1 MALNT
6 HLTPRAAWHVALLI
20 LLSASPAIAADN
32 ASAAKERELIAVLE
46 SGAPADKAIACK
58 QLAIY
63 GGQDAVP
70 ELAKLLADEQLA
82 SWARIA
88 LEVIPGAEA
97 DDALRNAT
105 DKLEGQLLVGAIHSV
120 GVRRDAGAVERLV
133 NRLAEKD
140 ADVASAAALALGR
153 IGNDAA
159 AQALRKALPSST
171 GEIRDTVAEGC
182 ILCAERLME
191 AGKRREAAEIYDEV
205 RESDAPKPRLLEAT
219 RGAIL
224 ARETAGIPLLI
235 EQLRSPDKGRL
246 QFGLRTARELPGRE
260 VAEALG
266 AELSQAA
273 PERAVMLLSALAD
286 RADSTV
292 SSAVLEAAKT
302 GPTPVRIAAISII
315 GRAGDASHLP
325 ALLAIA
331 TGDDAELAQIAKGAI
346 GSLSGAQVD
355 GEIASRLS
363 QSKGKA
369 LLVLIEAAGQRRIR
383 DTSALVKSLDHK
395 DAAIR
400 RAALVALGE
409 TIGPKQLSVLIKQA
423 LSPKDSAE
431 GEIAQQALRTACL
444 RMPDR
449 EACAKELTT
458 AMQAAPA
465 ASKAHLVATL
475 GAMGGPTALESIAA
489 VMKGNDEGLQDAG
502 SRVLGE
508 WMSADAAPV
517 LLDLAQHAASDKL
530 RVRALRG
537 YIRLARQF
545 EMPDDER
552 AAMCQRAMEV
562 AERNEEKAL
571 ALAVL
576 ERYPSADTL
585 RVAIAASET
594 PELKNDAQRVTL
606 AIIQKLDPASGE
618 TADLLAKIGLRPAKV
633 EIIKA
638 EYGAGDTQRDV
649 TEALQRQVQNLCLIA
664 LPSSTYNESFGGD
677 PAPGVVKKLKVH
689 YRIDGKEGEVS
700 FAENS
705 VLLLPMPE

>member
-1 MALNT
+1 MTMNR
-6 HLTPRAAWHVALLI
+6 HLAARAAWHVALVI
-20 LLSASPAIAADN
+20 LLSASPALAADKS
-32 ASAAKERELIAVLE
+32 SAAKEKELIAVLE

-63 GGQDAVP
+63 GGKHAVP

-88 LEVIPGAEA
+88 LEAIPDAAA
-97 DDALRNAT
+97 DAALRNAT
-105 DKLEGQLLVGAIHSV
+105 DSLNGKLLVGAIHSM

-133 NRLAEKD
+133 GRLADKD
-140 ADVASAAALALGR
+140 AEVASASALALGR
-153 IGNDAA
+153 IGNDDATK
-159 AQALRKALPSST
+159 ALRKALTSSA
-171 GEIRDTVAEGC
+171 GEVRDTVAEAC
-182 ILCAERLME
+182 ILCAERLLE
-191 AGKRREAAEIYDEV
+191 ADKRREAVEIYDEV
-205 RESDAPKPRLLEAT
+205 RNSDVPKPRMLEST

-224 ARETAGIPLLI
+224 ARATAGIPLLI

-246 QFGLRTARELPGRE
+246 QIGLSTARELPGPE

-266 AELSQAA
+266 DELSHAT
-273 PERAVMLLSALAD
+273 PDRAVMLLAVLSD

-292 SSAVLEAAKT
+292 SPAVLEAAKA
-302 GPTPVRIAAISII
+302 GPVPVRIAAIGII

-325 ALLAIA
+325 ALLGIA
-331 TGDDAELAQIAKGAI
+331 TGDDADLAQIAKTAI
-346 GSLSGAQVD
+346 ASLSGAQVD

-363 QSKGKA
+363 QSQGKA

-383 DTSALVKSLDHK
+383 DTSALVKSLDSE

-409 TIGPKQLSVLIKQA
+409 TIGPKQLSVLIAQA
-423 LSPKDSAE
+423 LAPKNADDA
-431 GEIAQQALRTACL
+431 EIAQKALRTACL

-449 EACAKELTT
+449 EACAKELTA
-458 AMQAAPA
+458 AMEAAPA
-465 ASKAHLVATL
+465 DAKTHLVATL

-517 LLDLAQHAASDKL
+517 LLDLSQHAASDKL
-530 RVRALRG
+530 RVRAMRG

-545 EMPDDER
+545 EMPNGER
-552 AAMCQRAMEV
+552 AAMCQRAIEV
-562 AERNEEKAL
+562 AERSEEKAL

-585 RVAIAASET
+585 RVAIAASES
-594 PELKNDAQRVTL
+594 PELKNEAQRVTL
-606 AIIQKLDPASGE
+606 AIVQKLDPASGE
-618 TADLLAKIGLRPAKV
+618 TADLLAKIGLRPAKI

-638 EYGAGDTQRDV
+638 EYGAGDAQRDV

-689 YRIDGKEGEVS
+689 YRIDGKEGAAS

-705 VLLLPMPE
+705 LLLLPRPE